1 MYLLGYDIGSSS
13 VKASLVNAET
23 GKCVSSAFFPKTEAA
38 IMAARPGWAEQDPQN
53 WWENL
58 KLSTQA
64 VMAGSGVG
72 PDGIAAIG
80 ISYQMHGLVCVDKEQ
95 NVLRP
100 AIIWCD
106 SRAVPYG
113 QKAFEALGET
123 QCLSHLLNSPGNF
136 TASNLAWIKEN
147 EPAVR
152 RLYRYETDREYL
164 YHSVRLVRRN
174 VLGFS
179 GK

>member
-23 GKCVSSAFFPKTEAA
+23 GKCVSSAFFPKTEANIIA
-38 IMAARPGWAEQDPQN
+38 VHPGWAEQEPEN

-64 VMAGSGVG
+64 IMTESGV
-72 PDGIAAIG
+72 DAAEIKAIG
-80 ISYQMHGLVCVDKEQ
+80 ISYQMHGLVCVNKNQ
-95 NVLRP
+95 KVLRP

-113 QKAFEALGET
+113 QKAFETIGEE
-123 QCLSHLLNSPGNF
+123 QCLSHLLNSPG
-136 TASNLAWIKEN
+136 TDIQDYASGRLHRHET
-147 EPAVR
+147 ER
-152 RLYRYETDREYL
+152 RHLHDR
-164 YHSVRLVRRN
+164 RRAFGRHI
-174 VLGFS
+174 LGFQ
-179 GK
+179 KQPDC